1 MFRHVS
7 VFTLKDITQKEA
19 FVKLLKEVGDQSENI
34 IGNEVG
40 VNIGKGPKGAGP
52 AFGDVIQIIDFATK
66 EELEAYPASPA
77 HQKILKEG
85 PVMDKVT
92 AIDYE
97 I

>member
-7 VFTLKDITQKEA
+7 VFTLKDISQKEA
-19 FVKLLKEVGDQSENI
+19 FVKLLKEVGDQCENI
-34 IGNEVG
+34 IRNEVG
-40 VNIGKGPKGAGP
+40 VNIGQAPEGLGPT
-52 AFGDVIQIIDFATK
+52 FGDVIQIIDFATK

-77 HQKILKEG
+77 HQKILKDG
-85 PVMDKVT
+85 PVMEKVT